1 MGAFAT
7 VLEALSI
14 AIGASLVVSGV
25 RVQITRRRQSALEG
39 PTELRWLAR
48 SFRRVVAGLA
58 FVGVGAGLM
67 ADISWLVTLSLII
80 GGQEL
85 LESSIIAAALHDEEK
100 RRAAEA
106 SAVQPA

>member
-1 MGAFAT
+1 MGALAT
-7 VLEALSI
+7 FLEALSI
-14 AIGASLVVSGV
+14 AIGATLVVSGV
-25 RVQITRRRQSALEG
+25 RIQVARRRVRALQG

-58 FVGVGAGLM
+58 LVGVGAGLM
-67 ADISWLVTLSLII
+67 ADISWLVALSLII

-85 LESSIIAAALHDEEK
+85 LESSIVAAALHDEEK

-106 SAVQPA
+106 SGIQSA